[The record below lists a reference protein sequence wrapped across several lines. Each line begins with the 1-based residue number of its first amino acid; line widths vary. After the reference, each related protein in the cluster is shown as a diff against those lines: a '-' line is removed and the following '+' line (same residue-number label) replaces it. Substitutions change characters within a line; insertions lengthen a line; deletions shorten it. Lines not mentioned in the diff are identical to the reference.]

1 MSTERTTTSLIQI
14 RQLADQQVGY
24 LEAVRVKLPLS
35 PGGNDALELC
45 IATNRLIL
53 EGIDDYGTQFTRVL
67 PRRQTRT

>member
-1 MSTERTTTSLIQI
+1 MNDESTRTSLTQI
-14 RQLADQQVGY
+14 RRLADLQVGY
-24 LEAVRVKLPLS
+24 LEAVRGKLPLS
-35 PGGNDALELC
+35 PGGNDELEVC